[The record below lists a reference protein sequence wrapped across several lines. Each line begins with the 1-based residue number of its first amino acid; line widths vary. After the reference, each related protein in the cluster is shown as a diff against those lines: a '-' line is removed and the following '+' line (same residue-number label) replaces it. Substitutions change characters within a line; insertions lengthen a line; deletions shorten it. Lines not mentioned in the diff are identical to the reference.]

1 MLGAV
6 QYYADAEG
14 GTYVEDPAHAD
25 LVQLI
30 VDLDHASNTF
40 VVLYPGDDNRDWFI
54 SVATR
59 RGVLGGY
66 EIERHDRD
74 TDPGQAHPA
83 KTTAAVP
90 ADIATD
96 VLDWISH
103 R

>member
-6 QYYADAEG
+6 EYYADAEG
-14 GTYVEDPAHAD
+14 GAYLEDPTHAD

-30 VDLDHASNTF
+30 QGLDQASNTF
-40 VVLYPGDDNRDWFI
+40 VVLYPGDDTRDWFI
-54 SVATR
+54 SIATR

-74 TDPGQAHPA
+74 TDPDQAPPT

>member
-6 QYYADAEG
+6 EYYADAEG
-14 GTYVEDPAHAD
+14 GAYVEDPAHD
-25 LVQLI
+25 DVVRLI
-30 VDLDHASNTF
+30 QGLDRASNTF
-40 VVLYPGDDNRDWFI
+40 VVLYPGDDTRDWFI

-59 RGVLGGY
+59 DHALGGY
-66 EIERHDRD
+66 EIERQDRD
-74 TDPGQAHPA
+74 TGHAHPT

-96 VLDWISH
+96 VLDWISQ

>member
-1 MLGAV
+1 MLDAV
-6 QYYADAEG
+6 EYYADAEG
-14 GTYVEDPAHAD
+14 GTYIQDPTHTD

-30 VDLDHASNTF
+30 QALDQASNTF
-40 VVLYPGDDNRDWFI
+40 VVLYPGNDTRDWFI

-59 RGVLGGY
+59 RGALGGY

-74 TDPGQAHPA
+74 TDQTHPTKNA
-83 KTTAAVP
+83 AAVP

-96 VLDWISH
+96 VLAWISQ

>member
-1 MLGAV
+1 MLGGV
-6 QYYADAEG
+6 EYYADAEG
-14 GTYVEDPAHAD
+14 GAYVEDPTHAD

-30 VDLDHASNTF
+30 VDLDRASNTF
-40 VVLYPGDDNRDWFI
+40 VVLYPGDENRDWFI

-59 RGVLGGY
+59 TGALGGY

-74 TDPGQAHPA
+74 QDADQAHPA
-83 KTTAAVP
+83 KTTATIP
-90 ADIATD
+90 TEIATD